1 MSAVE
6 SLTQDTFE
14 PALEEPGIMVIDF
27 WATWCSPCRAM
38 APQFERAA
46 DLRRHYRFAKVD
58 VDAEPALAGA
68 YAVRSIPTLMVLR
81 DGEPVASQT
90 GVVAAEQLVEALDR
104 INDAAH
110 VAAAEG
116 R

>member
-1 MSAVE
+1 
-6 SLTQDTFE
+6 
-14 PALEEPGIMVIDF
+14 
-27 WATWCSPCRAM
+27 
-38 APQFERAA
+38 
-46 DLRRHYRFAKVD
+46 
-58 VDAEPALAGA
+58 
-68 YAVRSIPTLMVLR
+68 MVLR